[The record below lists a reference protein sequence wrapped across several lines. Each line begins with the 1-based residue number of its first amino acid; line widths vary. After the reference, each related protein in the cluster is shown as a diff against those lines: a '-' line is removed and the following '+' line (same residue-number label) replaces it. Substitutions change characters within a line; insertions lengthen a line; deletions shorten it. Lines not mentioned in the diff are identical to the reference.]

1 MSFNVLRKLIKFS
14 SFLEEDYNGAVYFAN
29 SFFEIKEQK
38 NLQLRVSR
46 TEPIKI
52 WIDGKLVFENWRKV
66 NFEWD
71 METDEGE
78 VFTIYDWKEYRVLR
92 SDEMITWHIG
102 SKSKSDS
109 NVAERELLKAL

>member
-1 MSFNVLRKLIKFS
+1 MAKKTYQDTDGTSFHGVTIRATVDQLTKAFGEPYDN
-14 SFLEEDYNGAVYFAN
+14 N
-29 SFFEIKEQK
+29 SG
-38 NLQLRVSR
+38 
-46 TEPIKI
+46 
-52 WIDGKLVFENWRKV
+52 DDKV

-78 VFTIYDWKEYRVLR
+78 VFTIYDWKEYRVLK

-102 SKSKSDS
+102 AKSKSDS